1 MALTPLK
8 VLLFLGGGTVAAGG
22 TAYIAGALDPYFQS
36 QPQAAEAPV
45 PETQKL
51 AALPPPGAKGDRASA
66 PSKAAAPP
74 PSKSAASAAEVP
86 APSADGT
93 QPATA
98 DDPASQSGVQA
109 PAFDLVRV
117 EADGSIVIAGRAA
130 PNAKVEAVIGSRVIG
145 TATASPGGE
154 FAIILDDPLKAGDYQ
169 IVLRST
175 TPDNIVAMSQETAIV
190 SVPESSDGQVL
201 ALVEEPG
208 KPSELI
214 TVPAP
219 VQPKARQTA
228 GSTTAASGEPQPATI
243 EQKAATASKETQP
256 GRLAT
261 EQPNG
266 SKVNVEA
273 VEIDG
278 RKIFVAGSSDA
289 GRLVRAY
296 ANEILLGETKT
307 SQGGRFLVEAERD
320 LPVGDYII
328 RVDALAPDGA
338 KVVARAAVPFERE
351 QGENVAAVAAP
362 AASATP
368 APDGTQAAAKTT
380 PTASGTPQAAE
391 PANADG
397 EPASQQTADSAADP
411 TITTSQ
417 TATGN
422 AAAGSMD
429 ASAQKPAAGAD
440 ASTEKSASVAGGDA
454 AVAASETTAP
464 KLQSVDGSV
473 IIRRGDSLWRIS
485 KRVYGRGMR
494 YSHIYLANQEQIRN
508 PDLIMPG
515 QVFTV
520 PSKTTEG
527 EAADMTKLGEQA
539 VTPAVQQN

>member
-36 QPQAAEAPV
+36 QPQAAETPAPD
-45 PETQKL
+45 TQKL
-51 AALPPPGAKGDRASA
+51 AALPPAGAKGDRASA
-66 PSKAAAPP
+66 PGQAEAP
-74 PSKSAASAAEVP
+74 AAEVP

-93 QPATA
+93 QPAATDA
-98 DDPASQSGVQA
+98 PASQSGVQA

-154 FAIILDDPLKAGDYQ
+154 FAIILDEPLKAGDYQ

-228 GSTTAASGEPQPATI
+228 GSTTASYGEPQPATT
-243 EQKAATASKETQP
+243 EQKVATASKDTQP
-256 GRLAT
+256 GRRAT

-273 VEIDG
+273 VEIEG
-278 RKIFVAGSSDA
+278 RKIFVAGSADA

-351 QGENVAAVAAP
+351 QGENVAAIAAP
-362 AASATP
+362 ADGAAP
-368 APDGTQAAAKTT
+368 APDAAAAT
-380 PTASGTPQAAE
+380 PPAASGTSQEAKSATTDGEAASQQMADPAAE
-391 PANADG
+391 P
-397 EPASQQTADSAADP
+397 T
-411 TITTSQ
+411 TTTSR
-417 TATGN
+417 TATGS
-422 AAAGSMD
+422 AAAGSTD
-429 ASAQKPAAGAD
+429 PSAQEPAEGASA
-440 ASTEKSASVAGGDA
+440 STDKSASVASGDA
-454 AVAASETTAP
+454 AVAASGTTAP

-539 VTPAVQQN
+539 VKPAVQQN

>member
-36 QPQAAEAPV
+36 QPQAAEAPA
-45 PETQKL
+45 PDTQKL
-51 AALPPPGAKGDRASA
+51 AALPPAGTKGDRASA
-66 PSKAAAPP
+66 PGQAAAP
-74 PSKSAASAAEVP
+74 AAQLP
-86 APSADGT
+86 APPADGT
-93 QPATA
+93 QPAATDA
-98 DDPASQSGVQA
+98 PASQSGVQA

-154 FAIILDDPLKAGDYQ
+154 FAIILDEPLNAGDYQ

-175 TPDNIVAMSQETAIV
+175 TPDNVVAMSQETATV

-243 EQKAATASKETQP
+243 EQKVATASKETQP

-273 VEIDG
+273 VEIEG

-328 RVDALAPDGA
+328 RVDALAPNGG

-351 QGENVAAVAAP
+351 EGENVAAVASP
-362 AASATP
+362 AAGATP
-368 APDGTQAAAKTT
+368 APDGTQAAAAT
-380 PTASGTPQAAE
+380 PPAASGTSQAAGT
-391 PANADG
+391 ATADG
-397 EPASQQTADSAADP
+397 EAASQQTADPAAGP
-411 TITTSQ
+411 TTTTSQ

-422 AAAGSMD
+422 AAAGSME
-429 ASAQKPAAGAD
+429 ASAQKPAEGAS
-440 ASTEKSASVAGGDA
+440 ASTDKSASVASGDA
-454 AVAASETTAP
+454 AVAASQTTAP